1 MSDNEKQEYCGI
13 NKLKKNQVRGSAEYC
28 IDKRQIRY
36 YGIKSVDTTKIS
48 GRKLKKLTEDAKN
61 KKKLK
66 LVRLLGGLKGT
77 MSKYKA
83 GLKKAVRKYK
93 KSKKEEDKRTVDEYQ
108 GIIDKALKDIEKYS
122 KEYRALENFKL
133 PTVKDVNGDDVDT
146 LMSELQKGIYKMY
159 DYAKKYNEY
168 MAVLIKDIPDDEDV
182 IDTWNLYMD
191 FNSDD
196 NPFTIVD
203 KLPRTKKT
211 KLKKGK
217 MDWNIKDASL
227 IYRDI
232 YNDLNAMYEFI
243 KDLGQ
248 EYNINVSHVKFPY
261 IRKNIKEAI
270 QKEIPNSVFAS
281 SKTKKAKKVKP
292 SKAKDKTVKS
302 VGKCYTIKQLYNKN
316 ASDLTFPCKFKSNN
330 VNTLTELVNILQ
342 ERYDKYKPTSKA
354 KGKVLLGETIQRLNS

>member
-1 MSDNEKQEYCGI
+1 MSDDDDKKPYCGI
-13 NKLKKNQVRGSAEYC
+13 NKLKKSQRRGTADEC
-28 IDKRQIRY
+28 IDQKQIRY
-36 YGIKSVDTTKIS
+36 YGIKSVDTTKLS
-48 GRKLKKLTEDAKN
+48 ARKLKKLTEDAKN

-83 GLKKAVRKYK
+83 GLKTAARRYK
-93 KSKKEEDKRTVDEYQ
+93 KSKKEEDKNKMDEYQ
-108 GIIDKALKDIEKYS
+108 GIIDKALKDISKYS
-122 KEYRALENFKL
+122 KEYKALDNFKL

-168 MAVLIKDIPDDEDV
+168 MAVLVRDMPNNEDI

-191 FNSDD
+191 FSDDD
-196 NPFTIVD
+196 NPFSVVD
-203 KLPRTKKT
+203 KLPRAKQT

-232 YNDLNAMYEFI
+232 YNDLNAMYEFV

-248 EYNINVSHVKFPY
+248 EHNINVSHVKFPY
-261 IRKNIKEAI
+261 IRENIKEAI
-270 QKEIPNSVFAS
+270 KKEIPNSTFAS

-292 SKAKDKTVKS
+292 SKSKAKAEN

-316 ASDLTFPCKFKSNN
+316 ASDLSFPCKFKNNIVNN
-330 VNTLTELVNILQ
+330 VEELLNILQ
-342 ERYDKYKPTSKA
+342 QKHDSYKQNSKA
-354 KGKVLLGETIQRLNS
+354 KGKILLGETIERLRN